1 MQIPRDEVTLL
12 QDEVLEELRAI
23 DKYACDRC
31 GRCSESHLSR
41 RDLLGITCG
50 SYRRGKS
57 SCGDVDIL
65 ITHLKGSS
73 MAGVLHA
80 LVSRLHRK
88 GFLTDDL
95 SFGSGGN
102 KYMGVCKCTKAVQAG
117 EDEWLHRCIDF
128 QLIPRN
134 EWPYALLYFTGS
146 GHFNR
151 FDQRRWIVGV
161 VRA

>member
-1 MQIPRDEVTLL
+1 
-12 QDEVLEELRAI
+12 
-23 DKYACDRC
+23 
-31 GRCSESHLSR
+31 
-41 RDLLGITCG
+41 
-50 SYRRGKS
+50 
-57 SCGDVDIL
+57 
-65 ITHLKGSS
+65 
-73 MAGVLHA
+73 MAGVLQA

-117 EDEWLHRCIDF
+117 EDEWLHRRIDF